1 MSQPRS
7 TKNKP
12 HPKPDQT
19 NGKHDEC
26 KVRGDIYVRG
36 EIESNRPASLSKE
49 HYAEREEDKASARH
63 NFWVGVGTFIAVAI
77 YAGITFWQ
85 GRLTRESIDKN
96 TEQFRV
102 DQRAWVSMSVDPVIP
117 IQNDVQIMWPL
128 HIHNVGKTFA
138 KNIEGDFF
146 ATVLAKGDS
155 PQFDYSVG
163 HPHRKINVGGI
174 FPNEALP
181 QISIR
186 IEQYGPHIPE
196 AILMTQELRQAIAS
210 NQRAIIVYGRITYDD
225 IFGVHHWTQFCN
237 GTGDALQFASIK
249 NCINYNDADNN
260 H

>member
-1 MSQPRS
+1 MSKSRPN
-7 TKNKP
+7 KNQL
-12 HPKPDQT
+12 HPQPDQA

-36 EIESNRPASLSKE
+36 EIESNRPASLTKE
-49 HYAEREEDKASARH
+49 HSTEREEDKASARN
-63 NFWVGVGTFIAVAI
+63 NFRVGVGTLFAVTI

-85 GRLTRESIDKN
+85 GCLTRESIDKN
-96 TEQFRV
+96 TKQFQV
-102 DQRAWVSMSVDPVIP
+102 DQRGWVSISVDPIIP
-117 IQNDVQIMWPL
+117 VQNDVPILWPL
-128 HIHNVGKTFA
+128 HINNAGKTFV

-146 ATVLAKGDS
+146 ATVLAKGES
-155 PQFDYSVG
+155 PQFDYSVA

-181 QISIR
+181 QTSIR
-186 IEQYGPHIPE
+186 IEQYGPRIPE

-210 NQRAIIVYGRITYDD
+210 NQRAIIVFGRITYDD

-237 GTGDALQFASIK
+237 GTGDALQFVAIK
-249 NCINYNDADNN
+249 SCINYNDADNN